1 MDHINANQEA
11 CKFDS
16 IHMETLGNM
25 SLTALRESMSAIPFQ
40 HELAHMHNSDTM
52 APETHKEDASSAI
65 SCTRFHFHLPHSP
78 GLTLHGSSE
87 HTSDFEEI
95 DEVSE
100 QGTSSRSLL
109 VCPRKKKAAAA
120 AAAHSSDKDEPVVIT
135 KKLLESLYGMP
146 LSEVASKL
154 KICPS
159 AIRKACRR
167 LGIEKWP
174 FKSRNPGPKRKSIS
188 EKSEDGRQEPAHL
201 SSSSSSSC
209 QSARQAP
216 AQDADMVEVKPEPV
230 AAAGERKGSRDGG
243 ECVCMRLRGPGG
255 DGESAGWNLD
265 VSWIP
270 HSSDFADDAEE
281 VREFVPA
288 RCAGADLSLS
298 RRSGTTFSK
307 R

>member
-1 MDHINANQEA
+1 MFFHMDHINANQEA

-65 SCTRFHFHLPHSP
+65 SCT
-78 GLTLHGSSE
+78 SSE

-243 ECVCMRLRGPGG
+243 
-255 DGESAGWNLD
+255 WNLD

-281 VREFVPA
+281 AFWNNIQQAMNHPGQ
-288 RCAGADLSLS
+288 AGRVDSTE
-298 RRSGTTFSK
+298 RP
-307 R
+307 